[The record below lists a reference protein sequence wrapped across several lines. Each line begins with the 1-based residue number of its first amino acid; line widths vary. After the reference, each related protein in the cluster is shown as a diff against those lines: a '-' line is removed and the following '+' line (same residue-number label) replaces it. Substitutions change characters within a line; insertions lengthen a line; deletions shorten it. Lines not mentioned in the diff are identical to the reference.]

1 MAVSFE
7 TLLTGIRRNL
17 RDANGTTWSDAQ
29 LGELIQQGIDAVSS
43 IYPNEGAELIS
54 YSVPTQGMIHSYA
67 LSSVNWPI
75 RVDVYDA
82 ITKSATIS
90 NAVWSSATGRIT
102 YTYSGISAPGNDTT
116 FDAGEEVTVTGVT
129 PTGYNITGTIISSTT
144 STFIL
149 ANTASVAAF
158 SSGGAVSTTAK
169 PKYNETIKPTVG
181 EGADS
186 GWDYFNGNLELPT
199 HYAYS
204 SNTGTLRVYG
214 YKSWGQISPTY
225 TTAGVAI
232 SPSTVTTDLNNRAQ
246 YAVKVF
252 VAAEALSM
260 LMFDRAQFQQWTVV
274 GGNTDV
280 TALGLNNLASTA
292 QARWRLEK
300 TRIRTIRRLG

>member
-1 MAVSFE
+1 MAVSFD

-43 IYPNEGAELIS
+43 IYPNEGVE
-54 YSVPTQGMIHSYA
+54 SVPYTVPPQGAIHSYT
-67 LSSVNWPI
+67 LSAVNWPI
-75 RVDVYDA
+75 RVDVYNSD
-82 ITKSATIS
+82 S
-90 NAVWSSATGRIT
+90 
-102 YTYSGISAPGNDTT
+102 
-116 FDAGEEVTVTGVT
+116 
-129 PTGYNITGTIISSTT
+129 
-144 STFIL
+144 
-149 ANTASVAAF
+149 
-158 SSGGAVSTTAK
+158 
-169 PKYNETIKPTVG
+169 KYAETIKPTVG

-186 GWDYFNGNLELPT
+186 GWDFFNGNLELPT
-199 HYAYS
+199 HYAFS
-204 SNTGTLRVYG
+204 SNTGTIRVYG
-214 YKSWGQISPTY
+214 YKPWLQINPTY

-280 TALGLNNLASTA
+280 TALGLNNLAAAA
-292 QARWRLEK
+292 QSRWRLEK

>member
-7 TLLTGIRRNL
+7 TLLTSIRRNL
-17 RDANGTTWSDAQ
+17 RDPNSTTWSDAQ
-29 LGELIQQGIDAVSS
+29 LGELIEQGIDAVSS
-43 IYPNEGAELIS
+43 IYPNEGVESVA
-54 YSVPTQGMIHSYA
+54 YTVPTQGAIHSYT
-67 LSSVNWPI
+67 LSAVNWPI
-75 RVDVYDA
+75 RVDVYNSD
-82 ITKSATIS
+82 S
-90 NAVWSSATGRIT
+90 
-102 YTYSGISAPGNDTT
+102 
-116 FDAGEEVTVTGVT
+116 
-129 PTGYNITGTIISSTT
+129 
-144 STFIL
+144 
-149 ANTASVAAF
+149 
-158 SSGGAVSTTAK
+158 
-169 PKYNETIKPTVG
+169 KYAETIKPTVG

-186 GWDYFNGNLELPT
+186 GWDYFNGKLELPT

-214 YKSWGQISPTY
+214 YKPWLSISPTY
-225 TTAGVAI
+225 TTASVAI
-232 SPSTVTTDLNNRAQ
+232 SPSTVTTDLNDRAQ

-280 TALGLNNLASTA
+280 TALGLNNLAAAA